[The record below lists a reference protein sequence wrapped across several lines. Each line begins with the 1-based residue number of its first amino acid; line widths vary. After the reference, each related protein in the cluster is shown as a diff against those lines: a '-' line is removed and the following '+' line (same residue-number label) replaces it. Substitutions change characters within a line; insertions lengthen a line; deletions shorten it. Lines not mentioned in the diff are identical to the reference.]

1 MVLMAAGD
9 HVPVIPFMDVVD
21 NDGTPAPPQIDK
33 EEPKLNKG
41 VKTGLTVTLKLV
53 DVAH

>member
-1 MVLMAAGD
+1 LLTVEGL

-21 NDGTPAPPQIDK
+21 NDGTPPPAQIDK
-33 EEPKLNKG
+33 EEPKLKTG

-53 DVAH
+53 VVAH